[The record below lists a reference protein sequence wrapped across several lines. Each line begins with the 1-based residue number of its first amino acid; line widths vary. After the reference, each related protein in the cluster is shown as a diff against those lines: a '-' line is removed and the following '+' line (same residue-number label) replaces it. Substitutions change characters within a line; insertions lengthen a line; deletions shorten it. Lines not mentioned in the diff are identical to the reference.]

1 MNELIQN
8 YQSRQDEKFRKMV
21 ENSTVIKSE
30 NVPVKKLHLIGNE
43 KRMRSLIFLL
53 ITFVYTI
60 ITNFIVGEFSMLL
73 LILNLVMFGTDFYL
87 RLNDNSVWALN
98 HYSKI
103 SAISIINRFAV
114 TFIFF
119 WTTYMHITEL
129 LEIIAVNKEHF
140 DYLIRVSYTPSE
152 GRWECFKI
160 IFDENPVFIISFA
173 YSIITFIPV
182 LFYFIKLSIRYYSK
196 NILTVVAM
204 AIPILGIVVL
214 YKWIMAFKNFKEYVL
229 IDNET
234 CKINHRRL
242 NNNAYVLSK
251 AVLRGAIIVAFIIG
265 YVILMTSIQN
275 M

>member
-1 MNELIQN
+1 M
-8 YQSRQDEKFRKMV
+8 
-21 ENSTVIKSE
+21 
-30 NVPVKKLHLIGNE
+30 
-43 KRMRSLIFLL
+43 
-53 ITFVYTI
+53 
-60 ITNFIVGEFSMLL
+60 
-73 LILNLVMFGTDFYL
+73 IL
-87 RLNDNSVWALN
+87 
-98 HYSKI
+98 
-103 SAISIINRFAV
+103 
-114 TFIFF
+114 
-119 WTTYMHITEL
+119 
-129 LEIIAVNKEHF
+129 
-140 DYLIRVSYTPSE
+140 
-152 GRWECFKI
+152 WECFKI
-160 IFDENPVFIISFA
+160 IFNEHPAFIISFA

-196 NILTVVAM
+196 NILTVIAM

-242 NNNAYVLSK
+242 NNSAYVLSK